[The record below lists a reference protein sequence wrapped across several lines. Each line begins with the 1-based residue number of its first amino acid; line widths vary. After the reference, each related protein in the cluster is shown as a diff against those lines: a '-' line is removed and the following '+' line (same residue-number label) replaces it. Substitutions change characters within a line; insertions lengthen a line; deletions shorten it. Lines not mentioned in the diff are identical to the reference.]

1 MLDHIKAELLR
12 FRAWAIAYAALHLVV
27 LGFLTRVVDLAQ
39 QPLFSY
45 QMFAGVYVLSGLL
58 LGAYQMGNYRRPN
71 AWVNLLHRPVGHRRL
86 AVALMLAAML
96 LLALGI
102 LLPALTI
109 AGYQE
114 FMTARVL
121 DARHL
126 WLVLSAW
133 LFACIGYLVGA
144 YALLANR
151 RYAVAG
157 FVFLFALLLS
167 AATGPG
173 AVLLQLL
180 AVAWLAA
187 MVLAS
192 FKPDLPAPPRGAWDT
207 LVVAVPL
214 QLAMWGLL
222 MVLSFGQEFL
232 WIAAGTHPNNPAVP
246 VAGSVKE
253 ADNATPAE
261 LMVAGLRGAGAPDAA
276 LWREQAAISDVHRIR
291 HNHDRLPQRHELG
304 NIAPMEFNE
313 TTRRRRW
320 VFSHDDMRF
329 HGLTL
334 AEQRAAGTLGVLG
347 QAPFP
352 QPPLAVGRDML
363 VSDGVVYQYDEEAGR
378 VLPRVRLPQ
387 GEHVIGLGDAGD
399 RLAVLGDR
407 ALYLYDARDLQTS
420 DALLRP
426 RLRVPIPGRPG
437 MLGDAD
443 VMELLDGVLVS
454 FTFTKD
460 VYSGRGQPYQAI
472 VRVDEQGRATEVG
485 RRDLHAGYSALYLQ
499 RGWIASPLLHA
510 IKQRVSRLF
519 SGYQSEFD
527 VAPRELPRPSL
538 GLAAALSALS
548 LLLGAWRARRV
559 DLSSPARLAWIAACG
574 LIGLPALLA
583 LWLLYPPRERLD
595 GLPLAKLAFALLL
608 CAGAAGAAGASA
620 ATPMAAGMIEARNG
634 ADLKALAAA
643 EQARPRAARIGR
655 GSFHAQ
661 PMLRAAR
668 LSPDGASVV
677 ALVENGRD
685 RSLWQADAAN
695 PKGRRLLGRSSADE
709 LHFSRDGRWLF
720 LVSPTQVYG
729 LAMAGQA
736 GSGALA
742 QVGGRSHREF
752 AGVDPSRPA
761 AVLLVENPSRLSPGP
776 KRWRLWRADAGG
788 RTRLLHESRLHL
800 VDFAFTPGGE
810 LSHLKLAVGEVRVI
824 LRQET
829 KGRWRALARCEGS
842 RQCGFIGTVDGG
854 RDLLLKSN
862 LRGDRMELQ
871 RLGADG
877 SLQTLHADP
886 RGESDLDDVV
896 LDPADNTPLL
906 ASYRSSVVG
915 NHGLRADVRATV
927 DAIERRF
934 PQALLRFEVGRD
946 TGATWLVRE
955 RGGAL
960 RGERL
965 HLFDPGTGR
974 SVEVFAQLAF
984 QLKGKP
990 VARLPEAAMARQV
1003 PVSWLAS
1010 DGLRLHG
1017 FLWLPPGVEA
1027 ARAPLVVS
1035 VHGGPFGQVKPEF
1048 STSAQFL
1055 ANRGYIVFAPNFRA
1069 STGHGRRIVLANR
1082 GDFGGDGAV
1091 QRDIVEGTRWLL
1103 ANGIGDPERV
1113 GMIGGSYGGYATLL
1127 GLSFQPELFKVGVA
1141 SVPPSDF
1148 AFVIREYLGSGVEL
1162 TPGVPMAATMRHLG
1176 VDPADRA
1183 LMAKLHAQS
1192 PVANVE
1198 RMRRPLLLL
1207 AGAEDDRV
1215 PIRGVTDYA
1224 ARLKL
1229 LGRDVSLFV
1238 DADAGHNIAD
1248 PRSREA
1254 YLYLQEVLLHRH
1266 LGGVSPEPPSAELRE
1281 HLARNL
1287 RLRGKSLETAGSSVR

>member
-1 MLDHIKAELLR
+1 MPDYIKAELLR
-12 FRAWAIAYAALHLVV
+12 FRAWAGAYAALHLVV
-27 LGFLTRVVDLAQ
+27 LGFLTRVIDLAQ
-39 QPLFSY
+39 QPLFVY

-58 LGAYQMGNYRRPN
+58 LGAYQMGVYRRPN
-71 AWVNLLHRPVGHRRL
+71 AWLNLLHRPVGHRRL
-86 AVALMLAAML
+86 AAALMLAAAI
-96 LLALGI
+96 LLAFGI
-102 LLPALTI
+102 LLPALAV

-114 FMTARVL
+114 AMTARVL

-126 WLVLSAW
+126 WLALSAW
-133 LFACIGYLVGA
+133 LFACVGYLVGA

-180 AVAWLAA
+180 ALAWLAA

-192 FKPDLPAPPRGAWDT
+192 FKPDLPASPRGLRDT
-207 LVVAVPL
+207 LVVALPL
-214 QLAMWGLL
+214 QLAMWGALL
-222 MVLSFGQEFL
+222 VLSVGLEFI

-246 VAGSVKE
+246 AAGSVKE
-253 ADNATPAE
+253 ADNLTPAE
-261 LMVAGLRGAGAPDAA
+261 LMVAGLRGVGAPDAA
-276 LWREQAAISDVHRIR
+276 LWREQAAISDVHRVR
-291 HNHDRLPQRHELG
+291 HTFDRLPQRHELG
-304 NIAPMEFNE
+304 NIAPLEFNE
-313 TTRRRRW
+313 TTRRLRW

-352 QPPLAVGRDML
+352 RPPLAVGSDKL
-363 VSDGVVYQYDEEAGR
+363 VSDGAVYQYDEDAGR

-437 MLGDAD
+437 MLSDAD

-460 VYSGRGQPYQAI
+460 VYSGRGQPYQAL
-472 VRVDEQGRATEVG
+472 VRVDEQGRVTNIG
-485 RRDLHAGYSALYLQ
+485 RRELHSGYGPLYLQ
-499 RGWIASPLLHA
+499 RAWIASPLLHA
-510 IKQRVSRLF
+510 VRQRVLRLF

-527 VAPRELPRPSL
+527 VAPRALPRSVL

-548 LLLGAWRARRV
+548 LLLGAWRARRTG
-559 DLSSPARLAWIAACG
+559 LGPPARLAWIAACG
-574 LIGLPALLA
+574 LVGLPALLA
-583 LWLLYPPRERLD
+583 LWLLYPPRERLVD
-595 GLPLAKLAFALLL
+595 LPLAKLAFALLL
-608 CAGAAGAAGASA
+608 CAGTVGASA
-620 ATPMAAGMIEARNG
+620 ATPIAARTIEARSG
-634 ADLKALAAA
+634 ADLKALAVA
-643 EQARPRAARIGR
+643 EQARPRAPRIDR
-655 GSFHAQ
+655 DDFLAQ
-661 PMLRAAR
+661 PMLREAR
-668 LSPDGASVV
+668 LSPDGARVV
-677 ALVENGRD
+677 ALVENGGG
-685 RSLWQADAAN
+685 RSLWQADAAT
-695 PKGRRLLGRSSADE
+695 PQGRRLLGRSSADE

-720 LVSPTQVYG
+720 LVSPTQVYA

-761 AVLLVENPSRLSPGP
+761 AVLLVENPPKLSPGP

-800 VDFAFTPGGE
+800 VDFAFAPGGE
-810 LSHLKLAVGEVRVI
+810 LSHLKLAVGETRVI
-824 LRQET
+824 LRQEAM
-829 KGRWRALARCEGS
+829 GRWRPLARCEGS
-842 RQCGFIGTVDGG
+842 RQCGFIGTVNGG

-862 LRGDRMELQ
+862 LRGDLMALQ

-877 SLQTLHADP
+877 SLKTLHADP

-906 ASYRSSVVG
+906 ASYRSSVVA
-915 NHGLRADVRATV
+915 NHALRADVQATV
-927 DAIERRF
+927 DAIERHF
-934 PQALLRFEVGRD
+934 PRALLRLEMGRSA
-946 TGATWLVRE
+946 GSPWLVRE

-965 HLFDPGTGR
+965 HLFDPGNGR
-974 SVEVFAQLAF
+974 SVELFAQLAF
-984 QLKGKP
+984 QLRGKP

-1048 STSAQFL
+1048 SSSAQFL

-1069 STGHGRRIVLANR
+1069 STGHGRRIVLASQ

-1127 GLSFQPELFKVGVA
+1127 GLSFQPELFKVGIA
-1141 SVPPSDF
+1141 AVPPSDF
-1148 AFVIREYLGSGVEL
+1148 AFVIREYLGSGDEL

-1183 LMAKLHAQS
+1183 LMDKLHVQS
-1192 PVANVE
+1192 PVANVA

-1266 LGGVSPEPPSAELRE
+1266 LGGVAPEPPGPELRE
-1281 HLARNL
+1281 HLKRNL
-1287 RLRGKSLETAGSSVR
+1287 RLRGPSLAP